1 MTMSLLFYGVENW
14 LLQRRMCGTK
24 RLNPFFRLR
33 EASERGP
40 QPPWDTR
47 RGEEFWERGPNF

>member
-47 RGEEFWERGPNF
+47 RGEEF